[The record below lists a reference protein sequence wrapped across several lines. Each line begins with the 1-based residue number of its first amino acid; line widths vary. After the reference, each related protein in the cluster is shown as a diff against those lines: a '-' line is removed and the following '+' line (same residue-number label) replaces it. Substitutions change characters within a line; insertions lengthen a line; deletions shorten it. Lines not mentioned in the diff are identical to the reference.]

1 MLPMSALPIPSPTAD
16 GTKLVIARQAILD
29 ERNAVFGYALT
40 DASGH
45 APTPERDAELLV
57 QALALSS
64 MPALAKRQLFVRCSW
79 DSVQAGCLDLVD
91 PERIVI
97 DLALPPPDAAV
108 LQSGAPVLAALR
120 ERGFRFA
127 MPHDALA
134 SAWRDW
140 IAQATFL
147 KLDLERLPAPM
158 QAAITRAARG
168 LKLRLI
174 GSGIASHATHQI
186 ARALGI
192 DLLQGNW
199 FSRPVLVP
207 QTSLRPNQAV
217 IMQLIALLRREADV
231 SEIEALLKRD
241 AGLSLQLLRLL
252 NSGGF
257 GLASEVTSFR
267 GAVMLLGMQ
276 RILRWATVL
285 LATSSKGTPAL
296 AQAAVVRG
304 RLLELLA
311 TEMLTPEHGDQ
322 AFVVG
327 VFSLL
332 EPLTGAPIAKVLSG
346 IALPEPVAAALLE
359 RRGVYAP
366 LLALAEACE
375 TEDDRA
381 FAELAEGLLLSG
393 HQVNMA
399 HLQALAW
406 AEDLLAT

>member
-1 MLPMSALPIPSPTAD
+1 MLPMSALPLASPSTD
-16 GTKLVIARQAILD
+16 GAELVIARQAILD
-29 ERNAVFGYALT
+29 ERNTVFGYSFT

-45 APTPERDAELLV
+45 APAADRDAELLV

-64 MPALAKRQLFVRCSW
+64 MPALAGRQLFVRCSW
-79 DSVQAGCLDLVD
+79 DSVRRGCLDLVD
-91 PERIVI
+91 PERVVV
-97 DLALPPPDAAV
+97 DLALPTADASVIHA
-108 LQSGAPVLAALR
+108 GAPVLAALR

-127 MPHDALA
+127 MTHDALA
-134 SAWRDW
+134 SAWREW
-140 IAQATFL
+140 IGHASFV
-147 KLDLERLPAPM
+147 KLDLGRLPVPM
-158 QAAITRAARG
+158 QAAITKAARG
-168 LKLRLI
+168 LRVRLI
-174 GSGIASHATHQI
+174 GSGVADHATHQQ

-192 DLLQGNW
+192 ELVQGNW
-199 FSRPVLVP
+199 FARPVPVP

-217 IMQLIALLRREADV
+217 IMQLIALLRREADLA
-231 SEIEALLKRD
+231 EIESLLKRD
-241 AGLSLQLLRLL
+241 AGLSLELLRLL
-252 NSGGF
+252 NSGAF

-311 TEMLTPEHGDQ
+311 TELLTPEHGDP

-332 EPLTGAPIAKVLSG
+332 EPLTGAPMSRVLG
-346 IALPEPVAAALLE
+346 GLALPEPVVAALLE

-375 TEDDRA
+375 AEDDRA
-381 FAELAEGLLLSG
+381 FADLTERLLLSG

-406 AEDLLAT
+406 AEELLAT